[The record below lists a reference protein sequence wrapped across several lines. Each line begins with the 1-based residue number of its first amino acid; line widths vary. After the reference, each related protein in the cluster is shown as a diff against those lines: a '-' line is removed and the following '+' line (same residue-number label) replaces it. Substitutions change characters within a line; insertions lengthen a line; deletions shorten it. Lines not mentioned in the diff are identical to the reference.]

1 MIDRFGLLPQ
11 QVGNLFQLAKLRI
24 RAQQLGIRGIEVGAQ
39 SGNIDFK
46 ETTRVSPMSLV
57 KLVQSDP
64 RAYRL
69 TGATRLRF
77 ERELPEAAERQQ
89 FIEEL
94 LTTFAADATEDAA

>member
-1 MIDRFGLLPQ
+1 MIDRFGLLPE
-11 QVGNLFQLAKLRI
+11 QVGHLFQLARLRT

-57 KLVQSDP
+57 TLVQSDP
-64 RAYRL
+64 LAYRL

-77 ERELPEAAERQQ
+77 DQELPEPIERQQ
-89 FIEEL
+89 FIEDL
-94 LTTFAADATEDAA
+94 LNTFEADATEDAA

>member
-1 MIDRFGLLPQ
+1 MTRPLHGS
-11 QVGNLFQLAKLRI
+11 
-24 RAQQLGIRGIEVGAQ
+24 QLGIRGIEVGAQ

-77 ERELPEAAERQQ
+77 EQDLPEAVERQH